1 MSFLLEILERKRGEV
16 AARRASLPE
25 QVLERRV
32 SEVRAVRDSFSAK
45 LSPSGGRVAII
56 AEVKRASPSLGAI
69 RPSLDALTQVRSYSA
84 GGAAAISILTDG
96 PGFGGSIA
104 DLAEAASST
113 SLPLL
118 RKDFVIDRYQLLEA
132 RDAGASAAL
141 LIVAALSRSTL
152 RQLIG
157 EAESIGL
164 ETLVEVHDEAELEI
178 ALSEGAR
185 VVGVNNRDLKTF
197 KVDLGVSERL
207 APRIPSSVRAVSE
220 SGVRNVEDVVRLRSA
235 GFANFLIGEALVRA
249 DDPGALLRQ
258 FIAGGQR

>member
-1 MSFLLEILERKRGEV
+1 MNFLSDILERKSAEV
-16 AARRASLPE
+16 AARRAAVPE
-25 QVLERRV
+25 GILERRL
-32 SEVRAVRDSFSAK
+32 SEVRAVRDSFSAR
-45 LSPSGGRVAII
+45 LSPAGGPVAVI
-56 AEVKRASPSLGAI
+56 AEAKRASPSMGAI
-69 RPSLDALTQVRSYSA
+69 RPSLDPATQVRSYAA

-96 PGFGGSIA
+96 PGFGGSMA
-104 DLAEAASST
+104 DLAGAAATT

-141 LIVAALSRSTL
+141 LIAAALSTLAL

-164 ETLVEVHDEAELEI
+164 ETLVEVHDEAELEV
-178 ALSEGAR
+178 ALSEGAG
-185 VVGVNNRDLKTF
+185 VVGINNRDLKTF

-207 APRIPSSVRAVSE
+207 APRIPSSVKAVSE
-220 SGVRNVEDVVRLRSA
+220 SGVRNVEDVVRLRGA